1 MNLTEGALALAI
13 PIPRMAVQTQHL
25 VTSISAGL
33 IAGIRTILGSAA
45 MVTLVM
51 PNTLAGGIAPA
62 LEVILIGG
70 AVLGALVAM
79 FSTYP
84 GAVAQVQDGP
94 AVILGVMATA
104 LAASMRGSA
113 PPELIILVVLA
124 CTNVAAF
131 AAGLVFYWLGV
142 YRLGALV
149 RFIPYP
155 VIGGFL
161 AGSGLL
167 ILVGAGPVLTGMD
180 PAQLNLQALLEPMCA
195 ARWAPGLAFGVI
207 LVAVLRRYSH
217 ALLVPG
223 LLFGAVILYHLGL
236 LAAGVQMPA
245 AQSAGLLLGPFPEN
259 PGLSMP
265 AWTRLPA
272 DGWLYVADQ
281 IPTFAA
287 IVLVSVVALLL
298 NASGLEL
305 ATRGDLDI
313 NRELRATG
321 IANMAS
327 GLLGGA
333 VGFHALSASLLGYR
347 MGANS
352 RIIGLTAAA
361 MCLAALLAGTALLAY
376 MPKAI
381 LGGLLFS
388 MGAGL
393 LIEWLYDGWRKLPR
407 QDFAIVALIV
417 AVIGSVGILAG
428 VTVGVAVAMAIF
440 VLSYSRVRVIRQEL
454 SGAEYRSNVDRSP
467 AALEVLKDQGYCIRV
482 IKLEGFIFFGTAYSV
497 LTQIQHMIADPGPH
511 RIRYLLLDFRDVPAS
526 DSSAMSAFSKIHMY
540 CERNACRLLFTR
552 MNDAITSQ
560 FKQAGLDPETTNIA
574 YYDDLDVALELCE
587 EQVLAGHAGSGEPA
601 DFSIWDRIRKVLPQ
615 GTPLSAFM
623 AYLQP
628 RTFNPGEYLVKQ
640 GGPPDEIV
648 FIESGRVTVRLTFPD
663 GRSIRLRSMTMG
675 TMIGEIGM
683 YLDQPRS
690 ASAVADHVTQAYILT
705 AEKLRAMEADDPQL
719 ANALHYA
726 IVALLAERL
735 AGTNGL
741 LQRLIN

>member
-1 MNLTEGALALAI
+1 MPSQSTAATA
-13 PIPRMAVQTQHL
+13 QQF

-33 IAGIRTILGSAA
+33 IAGIRTILGSAT
-45 MVTLVM
+45 MVMLVM
-51 PNTLAGGIAPA
+51 PGTLPGGIAPA

-70 AVLGALVAM
+70 AVLGALVALL
-79 FSTYP
+79 SSYP

-94 AVILGVMATA
+94 AVIIGVMATA
-104 LAASMRGSA
+104 LAASMRDSV
-113 PPELIILVVLA
+113 PPDIVILVVLA
-124 CTNVAAF
+124 SINVAAF
-131 AAGLVFYWLGV
+131 AAGAVFYGLGAF
-142 YRLGALV
+142 RLGALM

-167 ILVGAGPVLTGMD
+167 ILMGAGSVLTGTEFS
-180 PAQLNLQALLEPMCA
+180 QLNSQVLLEPMRA
-195 ARWAPGLAFGVI
+195 ARWMPGLAFGLL
-207 LVAVLRRYSH
+207 LVMILRRFSH

-223 LLFGAVILYHLGL
+223 LLLGAVILYHLGL
-236 LAAGVQMPA
+236 LAAGVHMAQ

-259 PGLSMP
+259 TGLSMP
-265 AWTRLPA
+265 AWTRLPPE
-272 DGWLYVADQ
+272 GWPYLVSQ
-281 IPTFAA
+281 VPTFAA

-305 ATRGDLDI
+305 ATRGDFDI
-313 NRELRATG
+313 NRELRGTG

-361 MCLAALLAGTALLAY
+361 MCLVALLAGTSLLAY

-381 LGGLLFS
+381 LGGLLLS
-388 MGAGL
+388 MGASL

-407 QDFAIVALIV
+407 QDYMIVTLIV

-428 VTVGVAVAMAIF
+428 VAVGVAVAMAIF

-454 SGAEYRSNVDRSP
+454 TGVEYRSSVDRSP
-467 AALEVLKDQGYCIRV
+467 AALDVLKEQGHSIRV

-497 LTQIQHMIADPGPH
+497 LTRIQYMIANPGPH
-511 RIRYLLLDFRDVPAS
+511 PLRFLLLDFRDVRAS
-526 DSSAMSAFSKIHMY
+526 DSSAMLAFSKIHMS
-540 CERNACRLLFTR
+540 CEQNACKMILTR
-552 MNDAITSQ
+552 MNQVIQQQ
-560 FKQAGLDPETTNIA
+560 FRQAGLGPGTPNISFFA
-574 YYDDLDVALELCE
+574 DIDMALEHCE
-587 EQVLAGHAGSGEPA
+587 EVLLARAARARQTVEA
-601 DFSIWDRIRKVLPQ
+601 SIWDRIFKVLPQ

-628 RTFNPGEYLVKQ
+628 RTYQQGEYLVKQ
-640 GGPPDEIV
+640 GDPPDEIL
-648 FIESGRVTVRLTFPD
+648 FIESGRVTVSLNFPD
-663 GRSIRLRSMTMG
+663 GRSLRLRSLTVG

-683 YLDQPRS
+683 YLNQPRN
-690 ASAVADHVTQAYILT
+690 ASAVADHVTKAYILS
-705 AEKLRAMEADDPQL
+705 AAKLREMEARDPQL
-719 ANALHYA
+719 ANALHHA
-726 IVALLAERL
+726 IVSLLAERL
-735 AGTNGL
+735 TATNGL
-741 LQRLIN
+741 LQRLID